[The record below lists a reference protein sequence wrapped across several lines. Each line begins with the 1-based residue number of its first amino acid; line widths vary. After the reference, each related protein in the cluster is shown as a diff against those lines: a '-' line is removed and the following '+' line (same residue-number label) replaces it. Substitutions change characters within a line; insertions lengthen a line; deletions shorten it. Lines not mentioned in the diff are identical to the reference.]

1 MFKIRNKVK
10 FDQSEN
16 RMKKQGDVQS
26 SIFDIENNKNLF
38 SLLKERFEWMNKF
51 INFDDKGIEVGS
63 AAGFSKDLLNVGIS
77 KYLTFQP

>member
-38 SLLKERFEWMNKF
+38 S
-51 INFDDKGIEVGS
+51 
-63 AAGFSKDLLNVGIS
+63 
-77 KYLTFQP
+77 Y